1 MKIPIVKYSD
11 KFLERIS
18 FFMNVGGI
26 TLYPFIFLKS
36 KYKDSERGKVILNHE
51 KIHIEQQQELL
62 IVFFYIIYLIEFI
75 RGIIIYEDVNKAYK
89 RISFEREAYAK
100 QGNQNYLKKRERFAW
115 LNYFR

>member
-1 MKIPIVKYSD
+1 MKIPIIIYSD
-11 KFLERIS
+11 RFLKSIS

-36 KYKDSERGKVILNHE
+36 EYKDSERGKVILNHE
-51 KIHIEQQQELL
+51 KIHIAQQKELL
-62 IVFFYIIYLIEFI
+62 IVFFYVFYLIGFI
-75 RGIIIYEDVNKAYK
+75 RGLITHKDAKKAYK

-100 QGNQNYLKKRERFAW
+100 QGNKNYLEKRERFAW